1 MMVEEFKEYKCT
13 YTTKWPIDEY
23 GRLGGM
29 YSLSDLPISGYVEL
43 ERDGF
48 LVKQDSKR
56 GLYEVRD
63 AEKKFVTRLVEQAKV
78 KNIEEVE

>member
-1 MMVEEFKEYKCT
+1 
-13 YTTKWPIDEY
+13 
-23 GRLGGM
+23 M